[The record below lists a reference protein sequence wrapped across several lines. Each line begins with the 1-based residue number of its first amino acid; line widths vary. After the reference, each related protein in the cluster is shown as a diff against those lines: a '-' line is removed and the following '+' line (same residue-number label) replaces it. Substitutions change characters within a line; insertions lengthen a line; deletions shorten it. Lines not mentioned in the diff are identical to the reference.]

1 MTLSWPLL
9 RALAAACAASLFAL
23 PALAAW
29 DLDQLMSQLGRN
41 RVSRATFVEKKYL
54 AMLDA
59 PVTSSGELLYTPP
72 GRLERRTLKPRA
84 ESVVL
89 EAGTMTLKR
98 GNSQQVLRVEEFP
111 ALAALTE
118 SVRATLAGDRQALE
132 RHYTLKLE
140 GTEARWTLLL
150 VPREARTR
158 ALVLEIRIS
167 GERGEV
173 RTIEIEQSDRD
184 RSIMTIEKAT
194 P

>member
-1 MTLSWPLL
+1 MACWPML
-9 RALAAACAASLFAL
+9 RALAAGCAAAMLAL
-23 PALAAW
+23 PAWAAW
-29 DLDQLMSQLGRN
+29 DIDQLMGQLSRN

-89 EAGTMTLKR
+89 EAGTMTLQR
-98 GNSQQVLRVEEFP
+98 GASRQVLRVEEFP

-132 RHYTLKLE
+132 RHYTLQLE
-140 GTEARWTLLL
+140 GSEARWTLVL

-158 ALVLEIRIS
+158 ALVLEVRIG

-184 RSIMTIEKAT
+184 RSIMTIEKAG

>member
-1 MTLSWPLL
+1 MRNFPRRLFLL
-9 RALAAACAASLFAL
+9 ALALTAPTAW
-23 PALAAW
+23 AAW
-29 DLDQLMSQLGRN
+29 DIDQLMALLSRN

-72 GRLERRTLKPRA
+72 GRLERRTLKPRP

-89 EAGTMTLKR
+89 EGGTMTMKR
-98 GNSQQVLRVEEFP
+98 GNSQQVLRVDDYP
-111 ALAALTE
+111 ALGALIE
-118 SVRATLAGDRQALE
+118 SVRGTLAGDRQALE

-140 GTEARWTLLL
+140 GNEQRWAL
-150 VPREARTR
+150 VLTPREARTR
-158 ALVLEIRIS
+158 ALVLEVRIA

-173 RTIEIEQSDRD
+173 RSIEIEQGDRD
-184 RSIMTIEKAT
+184 RSIMTIEKAS